1 MIQRRN
7 PGDVAKEIAAAPA
20 TPMRRTIEL
29 GTDFWNDSCDRRELA
44 EAVAQGAVG
53 ATSNPVIV
61 NQAVRDSV
69 DEWIPVLQE
78 LIDANPT
85 ATEDEIA
92 WSLIGHVARDAAEL
106 LRPVYEATS
115 RHKGFL
121 SVQVNPKYYANKDL
135 MVTHARVLSRIAPNV
150 AVKVPA
156 TEPGVAAMEKLT
168 AEGIRINA
176 TVCFSV
182 AQALACAEAVERGMA
197 QAQENGRDCSTLFPN
212 ITIMVGRID
221 DHLRRIMNEQSLT
234 LDPGHTN
241 WAGVAIFKRAWHLF
255 QKRGYHSTLLAA
267 AYRYPMH
274 WTELVGE
281 NVAQTMPYSW
291 WQRFNASGITPQ
303 RRIHKPVDAKI
314 IASLEKHFGDFRRA
328 YDENGMQP
336 AEFVHFGATAHTLDQ
351 FLDGYQKLLEV
362 VRKRMLWG
370 M

>member
-1 MIQRRN
+1 MRQT
-7 PGDVAKEIAAAPA
+7 IA
-20 TPMRRTIEL
+20 L
-29 GTDFWNDSCDRRELA
+29 GTDFWNDSCDRRELS

-61 NQAVRDSV
+61 NQAVRGSV

-78 LIDANPT
+78 LIADNPT

-92 WSLIGHVARDAAEL
+92 WSLIGHVARVGAEIL
-106 LRPVYEATS
+106 HPVYEATG
-115 RHKGFL
+115 RRKGFL

-156 TEPGVAAMEKLT
+156 TKPGIAAMEKLT
-168 AEGIRINA
+168 SEGIRINA

-182 AQALACAEAVERGMA
+182 AQALACGAAVERGLA
-197 QAQENGRDCSTLFPN
+197 RALANGRDCSTLFPN

-221 DHLRRIMNEQSLT
+221 DHLRRILKQESIT
-234 LDPGHTN
+234 VDPGHTN
-241 WAGVAIFKRAWHLF
+241 WAGVAIFKRAWRLF
-255 QKRGYHSTLLAA
+255 QERGYRSTLLAA

-281 NVAQTMPYSW
+281 NVAQTIPYAW
-291 WQRFNASGITPQ
+291 WQQFNASGITPE
-303 RRIHKPVDAKI
+303 RRIDQPVDPAI
-314 IASLEKHFGDFRRA
+314 VASLETHFEDFRRA
-328 YDENGMQP
+328 YAEDGMQP
-336 AEFVHFGATAHTLDQ
+336 REFVRFGASAHTLEQ
-351 FLDGYQKLLEV
+351 FLNGYQELLEV

-370 M
+370 T